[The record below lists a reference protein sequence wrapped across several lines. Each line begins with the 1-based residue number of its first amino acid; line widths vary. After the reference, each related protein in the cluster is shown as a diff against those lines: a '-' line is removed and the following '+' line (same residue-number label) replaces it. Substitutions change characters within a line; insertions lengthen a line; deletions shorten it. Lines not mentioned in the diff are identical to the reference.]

1 MNLKSLREK
10 VMSSDAH
17 TVTLR
22 YLWGHPGRAGQL
34 VKSSGRRSGR
44 YSKLEAL
51 SIALVIEAV
60 SRDQMAWRRKDSGE
74 KRESGPRGRPTS
86 KGEQEKEE
94 PTRQVG
100 GEQPEK

>member
-1 MNLKSLREK
+1 MREK
-10 VMSSDAH
+10 VVSSDVH
-17 TVTLR
+17 TATWR

-34 VKSSGRRSGR
+34 VKSSGRRSSR
-44 YSKLEAL
+44 YRKLEAL

-74 KRESGPRGRPTS
+74 ERESGPRERLTS
-86 KGEQEKEE
+86 KGEQEKEG
-94 PTRQVG
+94 PTEQAG